1 MGSSTSDLPG
11 ERGQGV
17 ARAFGVPR
25 VVVLLGVVSLL
36 NDLSGEMITPLI
48 PLFLVGALAAPVA
61 VVGLVEGAADSTTAL
76 LKVWVGHRSDALSK
90 RKPYIVGGYGLS
102 AAAKPLLALST
113 VWPLALAARVVDRA
127 GKGIRGAPRDA
138 AIADATPPEIL
149 GRAFGVHRAFDTAG
163 AIGGAVLAL
172 ALIALFAGA
181 AAATYGDFQKV
192 FLVASIPGAL
202 SVALLVFGLREAQ
215 LHDGSRRASG
225 SAPKGLVAAV
235 RSLPAP
241 VRRFLAVSGLFAF
254 GNFTLGL
261 FVLRVAEFAGGTAV
275 ALLSYIGFN
284 VVATVVSF
292 PAGVLADSRGRRPLV
307 AAGLLLFVGAAVA
320 FAFVSSFVEALLA
333 FLLYGAFA
341 GVWEASYRAYMSEI
355 CPRDLRGTA
364 LGAQGTVLA
373 VLTLP
378 GSAVAGV
385 LWTAF
390 GPQAAFLFGAA
401 VGAGALLLFV
411 GLRPAK
417 VNAAAG

>member
-127 GKGIRGAPRDA
+127 GQGIRGAPRDA

-181 AAATYGDFQKV
+181 AAAITGDKSSACTPSVSKTPFT
-192 FLVASIPGAL
+192 FPRMCSSIPG
-202 SVALLVFGLREAQ
+202 SPRGL
-215 LHDGSRRASG
+215 
-225 SAPKGLVAAV
+225 
-235 RSLPAP
+235 
-241 VRRFLAVSGLFAF
+241 
-254 GNFTLGL
+254 T
-261 FVLRVAEFAGGTAV
+261 
-275 ALLSYIGFN
+275 
-284 VVATVVSF
+284 
-292 PAGVLADSRGRRPLV
+292 
-307 AAGLLLFVGAAVA
+307 
-320 FAFVSSFVEALLA
+320 
-333 FLLYGAFA
+333 
-341 GVWEASYRAYMSEI
+341 
-355 CPRDLRGTA
+355 
-364 LGAQGTVLA
+364 
-373 VLTLP
+373 
-378 GSAVAGV
+378 
-385 LWTAF
+385 
-390 GPQAAFLFGAA
+390 
-401 VGAGALLLFV
+401 
-411 GLRPAK
+411 
-417 VNAAAG
+417 